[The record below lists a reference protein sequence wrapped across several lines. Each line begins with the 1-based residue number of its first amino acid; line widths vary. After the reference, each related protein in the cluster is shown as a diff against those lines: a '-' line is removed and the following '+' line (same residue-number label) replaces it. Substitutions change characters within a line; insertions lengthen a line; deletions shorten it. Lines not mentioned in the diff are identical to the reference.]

1 VLVEVPV
8 QYFQSIITLQLAIAG
23 ALLWQIRFFD
33 SDDSHDKTRDASL
46 PDPRLRLLMALLITA
61 NVFGALEAMREGGG
75 RVAGI
80 LLTVGVAVSSLPIVL
95 RILPPLRRDAE
106 TMARDPH
113 YWVTVA
119 GLLLFAAVVA
129 VIVSIP

>member
-1 VLVEVPV
+1 MEVPV

-33 SDDSHDKTRDASL
+33 SSGSHDKARRASL

-61 NVFGALEAMREGGG
+61 NLFGALEAMREGGG
-75 RVAGI
+75 RVASI
-80 LLTVGVAVSSLPIVL
+80 LLTVGVAVSALPIML

-106 TMARDPH
+106 TMERDPH

>member
-33 SDDSHDKTRDASL
+33 SGDSHDKTRDASL

>member
-1 VLVEVPV
+1 LIVEVPV
-8 QYFQSIITLQLAIAG
+8 QYFQSIIALQLAIAG

-33 SDDSHDKTRDASL
+33 SGDSHDKARNASL